1 MSTPASK
8 VHKQCTYKDYK
19 GLPEDKKYEILNG
32 VLYAL
37 APSPSTQHQ
46 RILGNL
52 FVSIKTHLK
61 ESRCEVFCAPYDVLL
76 PDAGE
81 DAENTKTVVQPDI
94 MVICDKSKLTEK
106 HCIGAPDFIIEIVSP
121 SAPSMDYVK
130 KLQLYEKHKVREYWI
145 VNYLRKDI
153 LVYQLQEDGEYGAPE
168 TYIDGEITS
177 SIFKNIKIHMEDI
190 FIL

>member
-1 MSTPASK
+1 
-8 VHKQCTYKDYK
+8 
-19 GLPEDKKYEILNG
+19 
-32 VLYAL
+32 
-37 APSPSTQHQ
+37 
-46 RILGNL
+46 
-52 FVSIKTHLK
+52 
-61 ESRCEVFCAPYDVLL
+61 
-76 PDAGE
+76 
-81 DAENTKTVVQPDI
+81 

-190 FIL
+190 FSL